1 MGCIIVCFFV
11 LLFTPFSLHY
21 VFAFDT
27 ILIVLGL
34 KHSTHFFNDF
44 RVIIEYLVFKRGP
57 CGSLFLFGLASM
69 VCAWYL
75 SSSSLVVVNLCS
87 ITKKFGVPLQILTLS
102 ALFKEFSAIHKYF
115 QYSVVSVVNL
125 GAVLLGSIQK
135 KITMKVS
142 GVIISYCF
150 IFNYCFKMCTI
161 IISTSLTI
169 YKASTGFLI
178 CFPMPPY
185 LYCLYN

>member
-1 MGCIIVCFFV
+1 MLHLPLFSTWHSLLTHFHFCLNVILIMGCIIVCFFV

-87 ITKKFGVPLQILTLS
+87 ITKKFFGPFTNSHTFCSFQGIFSNSQIFSIFCSLSSKSWCRVAGVHTKKNYNESKRCYYLL
-102 ALFKEFSAIHKYF
+102 LFH
-115 QYSVVSVVNL
+115 L
-125 GAVLLGSIQK
+125 
-135 KITMKVS
+135 
-142 GVIISYCF
+142 
-150 IFNYCFKMCTI
+150 
-161 IISTSLTI
+161 
-169 YKASTGFLI
+169 
-178 CFPMPPY
+178 
-185 LYCLYN
+185 